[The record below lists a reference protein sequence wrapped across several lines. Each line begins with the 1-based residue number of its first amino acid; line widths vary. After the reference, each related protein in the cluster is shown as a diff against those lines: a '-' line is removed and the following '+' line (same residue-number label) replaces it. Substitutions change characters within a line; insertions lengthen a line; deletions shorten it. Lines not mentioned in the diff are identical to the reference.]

1 MSDDPRPEVSPE
13 TTPPAQQAGIGKR
26 RLLIK
31 AALIGSTV
39 PVVMTI
45 SRSALADNPPGC
57 ASILSS
63 VGRSQGINGCA
74 AAIPKASPP
83 SH

>member
-1 MSDDPRPEVSPE
+1 MSDDPRPEAAPE
-13 TTPPAQQAGIGKR
+13 TAPPVGIGKR

-45 SRSALADNPPGC
+45 SQSAF
-57 ASILSS
+57 
-63 VGRSQGINGCA
+63 A
-74 AAIPKASPP
+74 AACTGTGNYTHTGAVLSRGNLV
-83 SH
+83 SRCHNSFG

>member
-13 TTPPAQQAGIGKR
+13 TAPPARQDGIGKR

-39 PVVMTI
+39 PVVMTLSGPAYAI
-45 SRSALADNPPGC
+45 HCSVRLGGPGGHTKGTVKGTGTHGTGAC
-57 ASILSS
+57 T
-63 VGRSQGINGCA
+63 
-74 AAIPKASPP
+74 
-83 SH
+83 